1 MSDYEYDEY
10 DGYVSE
16 KDEEEDM
23 RFSEGEYEGEKED
36 DYQYADEGED
46 VMMAEINAYE
56 RAGGGIS
63 SYTLKSVKNPIEKY
77 KFILGSIFERS
88 GIKLTMH
95 EKNDILQ
102 SVSSRDNMIYKNP
115 YGYILG
121 YIGSRGGKGITKD
134 SMEQAFNNIGS
145 TEGIEEPDVIRYSVF
160 WVNST
165 KK

>member
-16 KDEEEDM
+16 KEEEEDM
-23 RFSEGEYEGEKED
+23 RLSESEGEGEKED
-36 DYQYADEGED
+36 EYQYADEGED
-46 VMMAEINAYE
+46 IIMAEINAYE

-88 GIKLTMH
+88 GIKLNMH

-102 SVSSRDNMIYKNP
+102 SVSSRDNTIYKNP
-115 YGYILG
+115 YAYILG
-121 YIGSRGGKGITKD
+121 YIGSRAGKGITTE
-134 SMEQAFNNIGS
+134 SMKQAFDNIGS
-145 TEGIEEPDVIRYSVF
+145 AEGIEEPDVIRYSVY
-160 WVNST
+160 WVNAT